1 MSLEK
6 LILQYSRPL
15 FPISADFHKR
25 GKTEGEIRAILFD
38 VYGTLFISKAGD
50 ISMAKKEAERN
61 VIGIKALLEK
71 FHINKNAKNL
81 PEEFFEEIK
90 KEKEKLKGQGVD
102 FPEVKIEKIWERIL
116 KIEDDDNIKQFAA
129 EYELIVNPVYPMPHL
144 REVLAACKKNN
155 IPMGIISNAQF
166 YTPYL
171 FYAFLNA
178 TLEELGF
185 VTDFIFFSYVSGHVK
200 PSLCMFERAA
210 ENLEKSGIPKC
221 NTLYVGNDM
230 IKDIH
235 CASKVGFQTA
245 LFAGDKRS
253 LRLGTEDTM
262 DAKISPDLVIT
273 DLLQVLDYL

>member
-1 MSLEK
+1 MPLEK
-6 LILQYSRPL
+6 LVLQYSRPL
-15 FPISADFHKR
+15 FPIPAGFHKR

-50 ISMAKKEAERN
+50 ISMARKGAEQN
-61 VIGIKALLEK
+61 IIGIGSLLER
-71 FHINKNAKNL
+71 FHIQKSAGDL
-81 PEEFFEEIK
+81 PEQFFDEIR
-90 KEKEKLKGQGVD
+90 KEKEKLKRQGVD
-102 FPEVKIEKIWERIL
+102 FPEIQIEKIWEKIL
-116 KIEDDDNIKQFAA
+116 NINNDDIIKQFAA

-144 REVLAACKKNN
+144 REVLAACKENN

-178 TLEELGF
+178 TLENLGF
-185 VTDFIFFSYVSGHVK
+185 VTDFVFFSYVSGHVK
-200 PSLCMFERAA
+200 PSLYMFERAA
-210 ENLEKSGIPKC
+210 ETLEESGIPRC

-235 CASKVGFQTA
+235 CANKVGFQTA

-253 LRLGTEDTM
+253 LRLGTEDT
-262 DAKISPDLVIT
+262 KYTEISPNLVIT
-273 DLLQVLDYL
+273 DLLQLLDFV